1 MSLFADASRGRNAL
15 WLGIGAILA
24 GETIG
29 ICYLLYRSYTKEQH
43 LRTIEQELDKQT
55 KLRANE
61 RIGRISAQQANREAN
76 SKLSEEKG
84 FHYHP
89 IGHIESPFPD
99 RRGTPRQPSLVPGA
113 RGKIRFD
120 KKLIQNEHFKELA
133 QFSHV
138 WVVFVFH
145 NNTNT
150 EKHNQIAKIKPPR
163 LHGAK
168 VGCLSTRSPHRPN
181 NIGLSV
187 CEVVGTGEDYIELRC
202 VDMVHGTPVLDGETK
217 RKSLCCFAYDII
229 ENVFLFLLTTIYSQA
244 LHPL

>member
-1 MSLFADASRGRNAL
+1 LVA
-15 WLGIGAILA
+15 
-24 GETIG
+24 ETVG
-29 ICYLLYRSYTKEQH
+29 ICYLLYRSHTQQQTLTAAEA
-43 LRTIEQELDKQT
+43 ELEKQV

-61 RIGRISAQQANREAN
+61 RIGRISAQQANRD
-76 SKLSEEKG
+76 EKNKQLEVSG
-84 FHYHP
+84 YHYHP

-99 RRGTPRQPSLVPGA
+99 RRGTPRQPVLVPAA

-120 KKLIQNEHFKELA
+120 KKIIQNEHFKELS

-150 EKHNQIAKIKPPR
+150 EKQNQIAKIKPPR

-187 CEVVGTGEDYIELRC
+187 CEVVGTGSDYIELRC
-202 VDMVHGTPVLDGETK
+202 VDMVDGTPVLDG
-217 RKSLCCFAYDII
+217 R
-229 ENVFLFLLTTIYSQA
+229 
-244 LHPL
+244 

>member
-1 MSLFADASRGRNAL
+1 MSLSTDLFRGKSPLA
-15 WLGIGAILA
+15 IGFGVLAITQTVGL
-24 GETIG
+24 I
-29 ICYLLYRSYTKEQH
+29 YLIYQNYAQEQK
-43 LRTIEQELDKQT
+43 LIQSEVELDKQI

-61 RIGRISAQQANREAN
+61 RTGRISAQQANREATN
-76 SKLSEEKG
+76 KLSEENG
-84 FHYHP
+84 YHYHP

-99 RRGTPRQPSLVPGA
+99 RRGTPRQPVLVPAA

-120 KKLIQNEHFKELA
+120 KKVIQNEHFKELS

-150 EKHNQIAKIKPPR
+150 EKSNQIAKIKPPR

-187 CEVVGTGEDYIELRC
+187 CEVVGTGDDYIELRC
-202 VDMVHGTPVLDGETK
+202 VDMVHGTPVLDGK
-217 RKSLCCFAYDII
+217 
-229 ENVFLFLLTTIYSQA
+229 LFCLLDFY
-244 LHPL
+244 LYLM